1 MRLTG
6 FFSVAIA
13 ALLLSACGKSGGTL
27 NLTLDPPAAS
37 SSGSNDSSSS
47 VKPLFSVWTEANN
60 YYQMD
65 LRSVQ
70 FGASSNVTVTTIT
83 AQSCSCKVL
92 AQGSESSGTMAF
104 SSCAG
109 TYPDCASFNLS
120 GTYTKSNASL
130 LQICLNASSCTNLK

>member
-1 MRLTG
+1 MR
-6 FFSVAIA
+6 IH
-13 ALLLSACGKSGGTL
+13 ALLGLAVMALFFSACGKAGGTL
-27 NLTLDPPAAS
+27 NLTLDPPASTAGSTDNS
-37 SSGSNDSSSS
+37 SS
-47 VKPLFSVWTEANN
+47 KALFSLWTESNN

-70 FGASSNVTVTTIT
+70 FGVSSNVTVTAIT

-109 TYPDCASFNLS
+109 SYPDCASFNTS
-120 GTYTKSNASL
+120 GTYTKSASSI
-130 LQICLNASSCTNLK
+130 LQICVNSSSCTNLR